1 MPPQAA
7 SGSPRMTAASYLD
20 KRPNERTIPNATPVD
35 VDLSGVKDFYI
46 LTKNYIGINHGMK
59 GYK

>member
-1 MPPQAA
+1 
-7 SGSPRMTAASYLD
+7 MTAASYLD